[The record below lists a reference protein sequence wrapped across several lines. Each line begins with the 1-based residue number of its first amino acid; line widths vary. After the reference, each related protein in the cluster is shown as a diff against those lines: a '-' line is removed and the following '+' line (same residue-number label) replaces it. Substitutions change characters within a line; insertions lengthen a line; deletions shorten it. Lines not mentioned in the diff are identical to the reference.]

1 MERNQKNIEKTK
13 KQKKKQY
20 LETLGEN
27 PLWPRSLEYCVFCF
41 FLFSQRF
48 LHFWARKP
56 KNIEKT
62 KKNKKQKYLETLG
75 GTPPIPKTS
84 GICFFVFFFVFSIFF
99 LLCANPPHPQD
110 LWNIFFCFC
119 RCFCWFVPIPP
130 IPKTFKKNVLFFLFR
145 DKIELFYVLNF
156 FSPVAISS
164 SQSLPHW
171 SSVLQHGP
179 GALYFSS
186 RFATKS

>member
-13 KQKKKQY
+13 KQKKKNNIWKLLVRTPYGQD
-20 LETLGEN
+20 
-27 PLWPRSLEYCVFCF
+27 LWNIVFFVF
-41 FLFSQRF
+41 FWFSQRF

-62 KKNKKQKYLETLG
+62 QKNKKQKYLETLG
-75 GTPPIPKTS
+75 GTPPSPRPLEYV
-84 GICFFVFFFVFSIFF
+84 FLFFFVFSIFF

-130 IPKTFKKNVLFFLFR
+130 IPKTFKKKCCFIFFVSRQNRIVLCSQC
-145 DKIELFYVLNF
+145 F
-156 FSPVAISS
+156 FSRS
-164 SQSLPHW
+164 H
-171 SSVLQHGP
+171 
-179 GALYFSS
+179 
-186 RFATKS
+186 